1 MEQPYEVN
9 CEEWLL
15 TLKQR
20 IQYDLKES
28 SRHKMKRT
36 DHRQAYEL

>member
-1 MEQPYEVN
+1 MEQTYEVS

-15 TLKQR
+15 TPKKQ

-28 SRHKMKRT
+28 SLRKMKMK
-36 DHRQAYEL
+36 DHQQAYDL